1 MNRNQFEL
9 ALNETK
15 PSDWFHFEQLCSKF
29 LASEHANM
37 RTMASASGD
46 GGRDSE
52 LLTPDGE
59 KTICAQYSVASDW
72 SKKINKTYTR
82 LKEKFPEIKILIYM
96 SNQQI
101 GADGD
106 KIKNTFLSNGVYLDI
121 RDKNWFLERFDSDEQ
136 RRDGA
141 SDFFEKIGRP
151 FLEGL
156 DVIGTKKNS
165 LSNQES
171 KAALI
176 YLGMQWEDSNTDKGL
191 TKLSYEALVRAAL
204 RKTDAN
210 HRMSRME
217 IYTSI
222 NKYLPS
228 HTTDSI
234 KIQVDSAIKRL
245 EKTAIKHLT
254 TDDEFHLA
262 YEEQQ
267 RLTDK
272 LSTRSLQ
279 DTALDNEIRS
289 NLKFCAVSLDDLVI
303 DQLSIITKQVLDLSL
318 LKTGENFAA
327 AVLKGTI
334 QKIDMETVK
343 SIIYTELANSIQ
355 LPKENMEKYPTII
368 IDALEHIIKSPNES
382 VRKHLKCLSDTYTL
396 FAFLRET
403 KDVQKASKKI
413 FSYGKIWLDTT
424 LILPLFADYL
434 LAEQRE
440 KKFSLIVKDLI
451 ACKVE
456 VFIGTGVVNE
466 VLYHIKNS
474 LQCSEMG
481 SQWKGR
487 VPYLYGKYIESGR
500 DRSQYRNWLTQ
511 FRGEERPELD
521 ILDFLKSEYEIQ
533 FADLTEDFNR
543 ADETL
548 RVEVDQLWRDA
559 HLNRRNGNSAGL
571 EASTDTVD
579 ILIKN
584 DVVNYIGIIERR
596 KKETNNDLGYQ
607 HWWLT
612 IDSIAWKIRNSLSC
626 ELEKITSSP
635 LMSLDFLVQN
645 ISFGPNRSF
654 LTRSDEQLLPILLD
668 LDIYEAIPTE
678 VLRVAEEVRLQNIE
692 LPEFVIQRKVRDACD
707 RARKSGMRMAR
718 NVEDILQ

>member
-1 MNRNQFEL
+1 
-9 ALNETK
+9 
-15 PSDWFHFEQLCSKF
+15 
-29 LASEHANM
+29 
-37 RTMASASGD
+37 MASSSGD

-59 KTICAQYSVASDW
+59 KTICAQYSVAQDW
-72 SKKINKTYTR
+72 SNKINKTYAR
-82 LKEKFPEIKILIYM
+82 LKESFPEIKILIFL
-96 SNQQI
+96 SNQEI
-101 GADGD
+101 GANGD
-106 KIKNTFLSNGVYLDI
+106 KIKKTLLEKGVFLDI
-121 RDKNWFLERFDSDEQ
+121 RDKNWFLERFNSDEQ
-136 RRDGA
+136 RRDA
-141 SDFFEKIGRP
+141 ACDFFEQIGRP
-151 FLEGL
+151 YLEGL

-176 YLGMQWEDSNTDKGL
+176 YLGMQWKDSNTDKGL

-217 IYTSI
+217 IYTAI

-228 HTTDSI
+228 HTIDSI
-234 KIQVDSAIKRL
+234 KIQVDSALKRL

-262 YEEQQ
+262 YVEQQ
-267 RLTDK
+267 KLTEK

-279 DTALDNEIRS
+279 DAALDTEIRS
-289 NLKFCAVSLDDLVI
+289 SLKFFTVSLDDLVI
-303 DQLSIITKQVLDLSL
+303 DQLSIITKQVLELSL

-327 AVLKGTI
+327 AVLTGAI
-334 QKIDMETVK
+334 QKIDSETVK
-343 SIIYTELANSIQ
+343 SIIYTELANSNQ

-368 IDALEHIIKSPNES
+368 INALEHIIKSPNES

-403 KDVQKASKKI
+403 TDVQKASTKI

-424 LILPLFADYL
+424 LILPLLADYL
-434 LAEQRE
+434 LTEQRE
-440 KKFSLIVKDLI
+440 KNFSLIVKDLI

-466 VLYHIKNS
+466 VLYHIRNS

-500 DRSQYRNWLTQ
+500 DRSHYRNWLTQ
-511 FRGEERPELD
+511 FRGDERPEQD
-521 ILDFLKSEYEIQ
+521 ILDFLKSEHEIQ

-543 ADETL
+543 ADEKL
-548 RVEVDQLWRDA
+548 RVAVDRLWRDA
-559 HLNRRNGNSAGL
+559 HHNRRNGNSVGL
-571 EASTDTVD
+571 EAGTDTVD

-626 ELEKITSSP
+626 ELKEIPASP

-645 ISFGPNRSF
+645 ISFGPSRSF

-668 LDIYEAIPTE
+668 LDISEAVPPE
-678 VLRVAEEVRLQNIE
+678 VLCVAEEVRLQNIGQ
-692 LPEFVIQRKVRDACD
+692 PEYVIQRKVRDACD
-707 RARKSGMRMAR
+707 QARRSGVSVAR